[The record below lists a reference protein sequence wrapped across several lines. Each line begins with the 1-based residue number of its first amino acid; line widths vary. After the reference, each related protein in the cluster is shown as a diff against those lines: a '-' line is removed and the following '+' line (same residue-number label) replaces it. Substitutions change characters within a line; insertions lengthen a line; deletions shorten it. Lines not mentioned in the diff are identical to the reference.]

1 MKDTES
7 IRALTKIFKEKEWFT
22 KDGDSLVY
30 DSFCD
35 LLEVL
40 AADERKLL
48 IELTDRY
55 FWIAGNEYEKHI
67 TDVIKE
73 IPEEILVGIKK
84 LLLFPVIKPT
94 DEGRAKSGT
103 GLVYDIKAMMP
114 KLTKMRN
121 ISPSIIHE
129 FQSFKKSLD
138 ANSNTLLCLVDDFI
152 GTGDTLDQCLEE
164 IKRYAQLNLNRTV
177 IVSIS
182 CQKETYDKL
191 QNKGVQIFSK
201 YLIERGITDF
211 NEQPFIEEKKA
222 LMRSIEKQIPGAS
235 SFSLG
240 FQESEAIITLKRTP
254 DNTFPI
260 FWKKLRR
267 NGKYFDAPFLRED

>member
-7 IRALTKIFKEKEWFT
+7 IRALTKIFKEKEWFS
-22 KDGDSLVY
+22 KDSESLVY
-30 DSFCD
+30 ESFCD

-40 AADERKLL
+40 APDERKLL
-48 IELTDRY
+48 IELTHRY

-67 TDVIKE
+67 TDVIKD
-73 IPEEILVGIKK
+73 IPDEILVGIKK

-103 GLVYDIKAMMP
+103 GLVYDIRAMMP
-114 KLTKMRN
+114 KLTKMKN
-121 ISPSIIHE
+121 ISPFIIDE
-129 FQSFKKSLD
+129 FQSFSRSLD
-138 ANSNTLLCLVDDFI
+138 GNLNILLCLVDDFI

-164 IKRYAQLNLNRTV
+164 IKKFAELKLDRTV

-191 QNKGVQIFSK
+191 RAEGVRIFSK
-201 YLIERGITDF
+201 YIIERGITDF